1 MAEDLAGF
9 RIHKVHQFTCEAGHG
24 NMTVMINRFLFGWVA
39 LNTKAGVRA
48 AIEKRNHPVCIIRVT
63 SNRSAR

>member
-1 MAEDLAGF
+1 LAEDLAGF
-9 RIHKVHQFTCEAGHG
+9 RIHEMHKFACEAGHG

-48 AIEKRNHPVCIIRVT
+48 AIENRSHPVCIIRVT

>member
-1 MAEDLAGF
+1 MAEDLASF
-9 RIHKVHQFTCEAGHG
+9 RIHKMHKFACEAGHG
-24 NMTVMINRFLFGWVA
+24 NMTVMINRFIFGWVA

-48 AIEKRNHPVCIIRVT
+48 AIENRSHPVCIIRVT

>member
-1 MAEDLAGF
+1 
-9 RIHKVHQFTCEAGHG
+9 
-24 NMTVMINRFLFGWVA
+24 MTVMINRFLFGWVA

-48 AIEKRNHPVCIIRVT
+48 AIEKRNHPVCIILVT